1 MKTANSILLILF
13 LLLASKGYSRTAQ
26 EYVDRGFAYVNFFTQ
41 DEISTPVNEYLMI
54 DQNPD
59 APEIEFINGFNK
71 VILTKGHPKSKGLD
85 LQVRVPNSWSIQEGD
100 RPNIIKK
107 AVSQNGKGFEMV
119 MLLVSDLG
127 TTTISST
134 LFTSELMKQFIP
146 KGGKYISGKK
156 VTLDRIEG
164 GMIEFEQ
171 IVTQI
176 DIKLKVRGLFFIIP
190 FKTKLVQIQCFTGG
204 RENELNIEALSEK
217 FRPLFRMIANSLVI
231 SNQYQ

>member
-119 MLLVSDLG
+119 ILIVSDIG
-127 TTTISST
+127 ATISSSQ
-134 LFTSELMKQFIP
+134 FTPELMKQFVTT
-146 KGGKYISGKK
+146 GSKYISGKK

-164 GMIEFEQ
+164 GMIEFDQ
-171 IVTQI
+171 IVMQI
-176 DIKLKVRGLFFIIP
+176 DIKFKVRGLF
-190 FKTKLVQIQCFTGG
+190 L
-204 RENELNIEALSEK
+204 
-217 FRPLFRMIANSLVI
+217 
-231 SNQYQ
+231 